1 MSMLPMKVQA
11 KVLKPRAM
19 AARVTGLFRKERKV
33 RYSVIATCAI
43 HVEGSA
49 ISSLSWCRMRHRCTS
64 TSPSDIAVQL
74 LAGHSSTYRVIE
86 HRLAKDQCI
95 QVLIGVEALEDRQHC
110 NLQSARRADISAHR
124 KQRHQLG
131 SLAL

>member
-43 HVEGSA
+43 HVDESA
-49 ISSLSWCRMRHRCTS
+49 ISQLLGLVSNAPSLHLHKLIRHSFPAVGR
-64 TSPSDIAVQL
+64 AVQ
-74 LAGHSSTYRVIE
+74 RIP
-86 HRLAKDQCI
+86 
-95 QVLIGVEALEDRQHC
+95 
-110 NLQSARRADISAHR
+110 
-124 KQRHQLG
+124 RH
-131 SLAL
+131 